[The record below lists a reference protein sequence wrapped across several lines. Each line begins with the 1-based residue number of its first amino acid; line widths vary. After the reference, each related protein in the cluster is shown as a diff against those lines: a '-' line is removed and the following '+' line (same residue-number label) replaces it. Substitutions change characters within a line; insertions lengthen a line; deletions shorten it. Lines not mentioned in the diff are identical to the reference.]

1 LNHLCDDPDVIVL
14 DISGPGFIGATLV
27 NVYNEKRQDE
37 RIGVGQYTVERCLQ
51 RMNARERTLVCG
63 DFNAHHHWWNS
74 ERAEGHINTP
84 DVPTFYRANLARA
97 SVIDLAFATMDMRE
111 EVRDWE
117 AFWDL

>member
-1 LNHLCDDPDVIVL
+1 
-14 DISGPGFIGATLV
+14 
-27 NVYNEKRQDE
+27 
-37 RIGVGQYTVERCLQ
+37 LQ

-74 ERAEGHINTP
+74 EREAGHINTEVLIPWLERNTFELINTP
-84 DVPTFYRANLARA
+84 DVPTFYRANLVRA

-117 AFWDL
+117 APWDL